1 MTATPHRSAHSL
13 RYWFTQFV
21 LLAVFIVA
29 CGFGVVRVS
38 RWYSYRQGHIVTR
51 DAAVSGR
58 MTEVGPRI
66 AGQVARVE
74 VREGQRVTAGQ
85 ILASLADEPLRARLA
100 EARADVVRAEETLA
114 VERLAIDQERR
125 RLGAE
130 LDRRRVEIEAAEAS
144 VVVAESYLPRW
155 SNEFERTE
163 QMVEKRAVS
172 ANRLDQVRA
181 SRDAAEATRALQL
194 GRQHLAETRH
204 TVAQI
209 DLEGVDVLEAN
220 LKVLEAEVEM
230 ARAAVRV
237 AEAELASTVLR
248 APGDGLVGSITRGPS
263 ASVRVGQPILSLW
276 LDEELWVDAWIDEAE
291 LGDVHMN
298 SEAFVSLDAHPG
310 EVFEGRVDAIVVV
323 PPDATRERAQSSSS
337 SPILASRA
345 RIRTR
350 IRFDAR
356 DLHVIPGLS
365 AVVGIERREAPEPGN
380 DVLAE
385 HPARS
390 AAEEGRP

>member
-85 ILASLADEPLRARLA
+85 VLASLADEPLRARLA